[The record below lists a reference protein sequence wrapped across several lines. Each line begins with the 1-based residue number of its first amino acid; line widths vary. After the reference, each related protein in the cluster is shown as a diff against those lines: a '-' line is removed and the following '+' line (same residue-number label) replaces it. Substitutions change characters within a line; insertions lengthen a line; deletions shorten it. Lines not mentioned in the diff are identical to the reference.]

1 MSKRQMPD
9 TGQLQHMN
17 VLLEAALEL
26 PEDEREAWLD
36 ALPPQH
42 RALTPSLRVLLQRAT
57 EETDG
62 FMRRSVGWL
71 RWPQAGSA
79 PPPAAGCDAQ
89 VGAAAPASWGAI
101 RPYQVKPSAM
111 TPRSRFAT
119 DERSIA
125 DALRLAERALVMA
138 EISRG
143 GLPHSASSGEAWLAV
158 ARARHAAGD
167 AAAARDA
174 CARAVRHF
182 AVTVDD
188 SHPSLVDARALMA
201 LLG

>member
-1 MSKRQMPD
+1 MSKHQIPD

-26 PEDEREAWLD
+26 PEDERDAWLD

-71 RWPQAGSA
+71 RWPQRGH
-79 PPPAAGCDAQ
+79 
-89 VGAAAPASWGAI
+89 
-101 RPYQVKPSAM
+101 
-111 TPRSRFAT
+111 
-119 DERSIA
+119 A
-125 DALRLAERALVMA
+125 DALQLAERALAMA
-138 EISRG
+138 EIRRG
-143 GLPHSASSGEAWLAV
+143 DAPHSASSGEAWLAV

-174 CARAVRHF
+174 CARALRHL
-182 AVTVDD
+182 AATVDD
-188 SHPSLVDARALMA
+188 WHPSLADARALAAM
-201 LLG
+201 LG